1 MGLDLSQTLQQLDS
15 LAGRLNGSRDDRA
28 QRLASA
34 VTAMRAA
41 DASEVKRKAEA
52 ESGQERHYM
61 WAGLVDGFAGSYIPG
76 LVPGDFCVVSSD
88 GSHIDVDRH
97 MPVRCYLINIGGCLL
112 VYGSSPDARFF
123 SSPRLY
129 TEEEELYI
137 NDPSPASNDS
147 RPVQGPLLGLKRTVD
162 EVAGLA
168 SAVETA
174 PPGLPVLA
182 LVDGSLIMWGLA
194 GGGYPTFV
202 RDKILREGLMPALDK
217 LREMGRD
224 RDLVVAAYVSLTQ
237 STEVV
242 NTLRLHLCPYNTAEC
257 RQQCSVHR
265 SGLNPCDIVN
275 GFLDRHLFQEI
286 LGPGERSDVY
296 RTNSSVSR
304 EFYGPHRIYFY
315 YINTGDEIARIE
327 VPEWVATDEKLL
339 AMSHTLIL
347 DQCRR
352 GMGYPVAIA
361 EAHEQ
366 AVVTGRDRAAFKQLL
381 EDALTRQRLPVYT
394 SEKNLS
400 KQRRWL

>member
-28 QRLASA
+28 QRLAGM
-34 VTAMRAA
+34 VTAMRQA
-41 DASEVKRKAEA
+41 DASEVGRKVEA
-52 ESGQERHYM
+52 ESNRERTYLC
-61 WAGLVDGFAGSYIPG
+61 AIPVDSFAGSYSPRP
-76 LVPGDFCVVSSD
+76 VPGDFCVVSSD

-97 MPVRCYLINIGGCLL
+97 IPVRCYLINIGGCLFT
-112 VYGSSPDARFF
+112 YGSSPDAQLF
-123 SSPRLY
+123 SSPKLY
-129 TEEEELYI
+129 TEDDELYI
-137 NDPSPASNDS
+137 TDPSPTSNDS
-147 RPVQGPLLGLKRTVD
+147 VAVQGPLLGLKRAVD

-174 PPGLPVLA
+174 PPGVPVLA

-194 GGGYPTFV
+194 GRGYPAFI
-202 RDKILREGLMPALDK
+202 REEILGEGLIPALDR
-217 LREMGRD
+217 LRDMGRD

-242 NTLRLHLCPYNTAEC
+242 NTLRLYLCPYDTLEC
-257 RQQCSVHR
+257 RRLCSVHR
-265 SGLNPCDIVN
+265 SGRNPCDVVN

-286 LGPGERSDVY
+286 LGPGERSEVY

-304 EFYGPHRIYFY
+304 DFYGPHRIYFY
-315 YINTGDEIARIE
+315 YMNTGDEIARIE
-327 VPEWVATDEKLL
+327 VPEWVARDERLL
-339 AMSHTLIL
+339 PMSHTLIL

-366 AVVTGRDRAAFKQLL
+366 AVVTGKDRDAFKQLL
-381 EDALTRQRLPVYT
+381 NDALTRQRLPVYT
-394 SEKNLS
+394 SQKNRS
-400 KQRRWL
+400 KERRWL

>member
-1 MGLDLSQTLQQLDS
+1 MALDLSQTLQQLDS
-15 LAGRLNGSRDDRA
+15 LVERLNGSRDDRA

-34 VTAMRAA
+34 VTAMRQA
-41 DASEVKRKAEA
+41 DASEVRQKIEFSQGRPYLCA
-52 ESGQERHYM
+52 SV
-61 WAGLVDGFAGSYIPG
+61 VDSFAGSYSPQP
-76 LVPGDFCVVSSD
+76 VPGDFCVASVD

-97 MPVRCYLINIGGCLL
+97 IPVRCYLINIGGCLL
-112 VYGSSPDARFF
+112 SYGGSPDARLF

-129 TEEEELYI
+129 TEDDDLYI
-137 NDPSPASNDS
+137 TDPAPTSNNS
-147 RPVQGPLLGLKRTVD
+147 VAVQGPILGLKRAVD
-162 EVAGLA
+162 EVVGLVSVA
-168 SAVETA
+168 ETA

-182 LVDGSLIMWGLA
+182 LIDGSLIMWGLA
-194 GGGYPTFV
+194 GRGYQTFI
-202 RDKILREGLMPALDK
+202 RDEILGEGLIPAFEK
-217 LREMGRD
+217 LRDLGRD

-242 NTLRLHLCPYNTAEC
+242 NTLRLNLCPYDTVEC
-257 RQQCSVHR
+257 LRNCSVHR
-265 SGLNPCDIVN
+265 SGRNPCDIVN

-304 EFYGPHRIYFY
+304 DSYGPHRIYFY
-315 YINTGDEIARIE
+315 YMNTGDEIARIE
-327 VPEWVATDEKLL
+327 MPEWVAMDERLL

-366 AVVTGRDRAAFKQLL
+366 AVVTGQDREAFKQLL
-381 EDALTRQRLPVYT
+381 EDALTRRRLPAYT
-394 SEKNLS
+394 SEKNRS

>member
-1 MGLDLSQTLQQLDS
+1 MGLDLSQTLQQLDG
-15 LAGRLNGSRDDRA
+15 LAERLNGSRDDRA
-28 QRLASA
+28 QRLAGA
-34 VTAMRAA
+34 VTAMRVA
-41 DASEVKRKAEA
+41 DVSEVKRKAEA

-88 GSHIDVDRH
+88 GSHIDADRH
-97 MPVRCYLINIGGCLL
+97 TPVRCYLINIGGCLL
-112 VYGSSPDARFF
+112 AYGSNPDARFF

-129 TEEEELYI
+129 TEDDELYI
-137 NDPSPASNDS
+137 TDSSSASNDS
-147 RPVQGPLLGLKRTVD
+147 VPVQGPLLGLKRAVD

-174 PPGLPVLA
+174 PPGVPVLA

-194 GGGYPTFV
+194 GRAYPTYI

-217 LREMGRD
+217 LRELGRG

-237 STEVV
+237 SAEVV

-265 SGLNPCDIVN
+265 SGRNPCDIVN

-327 VPEWVATDEKLL
+327 VPEWVARDEKLL
-339 AMSHTLIL
+339 ATSHTLIL
-347 DQCRR
+347 DQCKR

-366 AVVTGRDRAAFKQLL
+366 AVVTGRDREAFKQLL

-394 SEKNLS
+394 SEKNRS

>member
-15 LAGRLNGSRDDRA
+15 LAERLNVGRDDRA

-34 VTAMRAA
+34 VTAMRVA

-97 MPVRCYLINIGGCLL
+97 TPVRCYLINIGGCLL
-112 VYGSSPDARFF
+112 AYGSSPDARFF

-129 TEEEELYI
+129 TEEDDLYI
-137 NDPSPASNDS
+137 TDSSSASNDS
-147 RPVQGPLLGLKRTVD
+147 VPVQGPLLGLKRAVD

-174 PPGLPVLA
+174 LPEVPVLA

-194 GGGYPTFV
+194 GRGYQAFV
-202 RDKILREGLMPALDK
+202 RDEILRGGLIPALDK
-217 LREMGRD
+217 LRELGRD

-257 RQQCSVHR
+257 RRQCSVHR
-265 SGLNPCDIVN
+265 SGRNPCDIVN

-327 VPEWVATDEKLL
+327 VPEWVAKDEKLL

-366 AVVTGRDRAAFKQLL
+366 AVVTGKDREAFKQLL

-394 SEKNLS
+394 SEKNRS

>member
-34 VTAMRAA
+34 VTAMRQA
-41 DASEVKRKAEA
+41 DASEVRQKAESSQGRPYLCA
-52 ESGQERHYM
+52 S
-61 WAGLVDGFAGSYIPG
+61 LVDSFAGRYIPQA
-76 LVPGDFCVVSSD
+76 VPGDFCVVSVD

-97 MPVRCYLINIGGCLL
+97 IPVRCYLINIGGCLL
-112 VYGSSPDARFF
+112 TYGSSPGARLFN
-123 SSPRLY
+123 SPSLH
-129 TEEEELYI
+129 TEDDELYI
-137 NDPSPASNDS
+137 TDPAPLSNNAVA
-147 RPVQGPLLGLKRTVD
+147 VQGPLLGLKRAVD

-174 PPGLPVLA
+174 PPGVPVLA
-182 LVDGSLIMWGLA
+182 LIDGSLIMWGLA
-194 GGGYPTFV
+194 GRGYPTFI
-202 RDKILREGLMPALDK
+202 RDEILGEGLIPALEK
-217 LREMGRD
+217 LRDLGRD
-224 RDLVVAAYVSLTQ
+224 RALVVAAYVSLTQ

-242 NTLRLHLCPYNTAEC
+242 NALRLHLCPYDTVEC
-257 RQQCSVHR
+257 HQHCSVHR
-265 SGLNPCDIVN
+265 SGRNPCDIVN

-304 EFYGPHRIYFY
+304 ESYGLHRIYFY
-315 YINTGDEIARIE
+315 YMNTGDEIARIE
-327 VPEWVATDEKLL
+327 VPEWVATDERLL

-366 AVVTGRDRAAFKQLL
+366 AVVTGQDREAFKQLL

-394 SEKNLS
+394 SEKNRS